1 MKRELCSGLFAV
13 QLMFYTLPISSAAFP
28 LDFLKR
34 LDLPAYLSEEPD
46 WDNLPA
52 GQVPD
57 KCVWDYE
64 TLQACFKKDDSYLMQ
79 GGVIEIADNIVLEQP
94 LVIPKDRRA
103 ILNLYG
109 YTLSS
114 QTDAPVLIVEG
125 DLTICNFL
133 TYEEL
138 EATTGGICAENTA
151 IVVNGGNLTID
162 NGMIL
167 SEDMPAVHV
176 NDSGNLT
183 VNYGVIKSDNTAV
196 YWQSSGTFTMNDG
209 LLSGGTGLE
218 AGGGTVKLC
227 GGYICGTGANNSPAP
242 SSPNIPW
249 VEGSALLCRAQTS
262 QVQPENALKIQ
273 IKNGHLISLSN
284 YALHIYNMGTH
295 ELPSVTASIEIDY
308 CVPMKSAPTQPL
320 IIMERQSVDAI
331 NQTAITF
338 SRLLENH
345 TMVGTLT
352 VDGKL
357 TYQLQPIG
365 AGAVQCDG
373 MQYNNLA
380 AAIYAVP
387 NHGIIHLLKDIQESA
402 TIETGQNLTIDL
414 NGHTISSTGN
424 AFINHGTLQIC
435 DTSVGKTGMIK
446 QDNSISD
453 TAYAIENYGELTI
466 KDISFCGVDDN
477 SNKAKLIHNAIE
489 NAVLAISS
497 GYYNGGFDIA
507 AGKAAI
513 TGGSFSQNIHT
524 QIAEGFAL
532 VYKNGKF
539 IIDALVNLNKQD
551 KYRFDAETGVY
562 HEYAGTESQDKPDKP
577 TDPEH
582 PEQPDK
588 PDKPTDPENP
598 EQPDKPNKPTDPE
611 NPEQPDKPNKPTDPE
626 NPEQPDKPNKPT
638 DPENP
643 ENPNKPNK
651 PTDSKNPEQ
660 PNEPIKPDIPVSPS
674 YSGGGSGGGGGAS
687 ASGSASPDDMGTNL
701 PILKPLPGQ
710 DDTQTIPETV
720 IPASP
725 NPDTLPQNA
734 DILKN
739 GNSETLPF
747 EDISPDDW
755 YFTAVQ
761 YVYHH
766 GQMCGTA
773 ENSFSPDA
781 DVTRAMFVTTLY
793 RMEQQPSV
801 SICTFPDVPSGQWYT
816 DAVCWAAA
824 NQIVSGYE
832 DGRFAPD
839 DLLTREQLAAIL
851 MRYAAYKHYDIS
863 KSAPLSDYTDAAQ
876 ISTYAVPAMQ
886 WAVAE
891 GLISGTDMNALLP
904 LGNASR
910 AQMAVI
916 LMNFCEQIAK

>member
-13 QLMFYTLPISSAAFP
+13 QLMFHTLPVSSASFP

-46 WDNLPA
+46 WDNLPS

-57 KCVWDYE
+57 KCVWDHA
-64 TLQACFKKDDSYLMQ
+64 TLQACFEEHDNCLMQ

-94 LVIPKDRRA
+94 LVIPKGRRA

-133 TYEEL
+133 TYEGL

-167 SEDMPAVHV
+167 SENMPAVHV

-183 VNYGVIKSDNTAV
+183 VNYGVIKSDSTAV
-196 YWQSSGTFTMNDG
+196 YWQSAGTFTMNNG

-218 AGGGTVKLC
+218 AGLGTVKLR
-227 GGYICGTGANNSPAP
+227 GGYICGTGANSNPAP
-242 SSPNIPW
+242 SSPNVPW
-249 VEGSALLCRAQTS
+249 IEGSALLCRAQTN

-273 IKNGHLISLSN
+273 IKSGHLISLSN

-295 ELPSVTASIEIDY
+295 ELPSVTTSIEIDY
-308 CVPMKSAPTQPL
+308 CVPMESAPTQPL
-320 IIMERQSVDAI
+320 ITMEKQSTDAT

-345 TMVGTLT
+345 TMAGVLT
-352 VDGKL
+352 EDGKL

-365 AGAVQCDG
+365 TGVVQCDG
-373 MQYNNLA
+373 MEYNNLA

-387 NHGIIHLLKDIQESA
+387 DHGMVRLLKGIQESA

-414 NGHTISSTGN
+414 NGHTISSAGN
-424 AFINHGTLQIC
+424 AFINYGTLQIC
-435 DTSVGKTGMIK
+435 DTSVGKTGSIK

-453 TAYAIENYGELTI
+453 TAYAIENYGELAI
-466 KDISFCGVDDN
+466 KDISFCGVQDN
-477 SNKAKLIHNAIE
+477 PNNAKLIHNAIE

-497 GYYNGGFDIA
+497 GYYDGDFDIA

-532 VYKNGKF
+532 VCKNGEF

-551 KYRFDAETGVY
+551 KYWFDAETGVY
-562 HEYAGTESQDKPDKP
+562 HEYTGTEIPDKPDKPDKP
-577 TDPEH
+577 TDPEN

-598 EQPDKPNKPTDPE
+598 EQPDKPDKPTDPE
-611 NPEQPDKPNKPTDPE
+611 NPEQPDKPDKPT
-626 NPEQPDKPNKPT
+626 NPDKP
-638 DPENP
+638 D
-643 ENPNKPNK
+643 
-651 PTDSKNPEQ
+651 
-660 PNEPIKPDIPVSPS
+660 EPIKPDIPVSPS
-674 YSGGGSGGGGGAS
+674 HPSGGSGGSGGGAS
-687 ASGSASPDDMGTNL
+687 ASGSASPDDKGTNL
-701 PILKPLPGQ
+701 PIAKPLPEP
-710 DDTQTIPETV
+710 DDTQIIPETV
-720 IPASP
+720 IPASS
-725 NPDTLPQNA
+725 NPDTSPQNA
-734 DILKN
+734 DILEN
-739 GNSETLPF
+739 GDSEILPF
-747 EDISPDDW
+747 EDINPDDW
-755 YFTAVQ
+755 YFKAVQ

-766 GQMCGTA
+766 GLMRGTA

-793 RMEQQPSV
+793 RMEQQPSAPV
-801 SICTFPDVPSGQWYT
+801 CTFPDVPSGQWYT

-832 DGRFAPD
+832 NGRFAPD

-916 LMNFCEQIAK
+916 LMNLCEQISK